1 MKGISPSLSIVIAL
15 VLEVSCR
22 NPDYTFDY
30 AGENAIELQNLLKN
44 YDDSV
49 DLKRKSA
56 EFIVINIAGHYYGVS
71 SAVDAYRDLVV
82 ASKEPPTSSL
92 MQQWWDSLRTD
103 NHIEI
108 KYDAEAL
115 SCRYLSDDIDGAVR
129 VWLQTPWHQDIAD
142 DIFLDYVLPYRV
154 KAEPPSCIGWRDS
167 LYNRYHQI
175 VEGVTDVKTAFGKVH
190 RFLMDEFKIH
200 DIGGFPY
207 LLNAMDAG
215 KMLQGRC
222 INRCCYM
229 VAVMRSLGIPA
240 SLDVID
246 SWANISTSGH
256 SWVALVTDGG
266 TYTVERDNII
276 ARQYA
281 PIDAS
286 IFSIK
291 DTLEADFPLDVSFKK
306 RVSTV
311 WRNTYSWNTAMKDY
325 DDPDADDD
333 TKEKFRNPFIR

>member
-1 MKGISPSLSIVIAL
+1 MKGIFPSLSIVIAL

-129 VWLQTPWHQDIAD
+129 VWLQTPWHQDISD

-154 KAEPPSCIGWRDS
+154 KDEPPSCIGWRDS

-215 KMLQGRC
+215 KMLQGR
-222 INRCCYM
+222 
-229 VAVMRSLGIPA
+229 
-240 SLDVID
+240 
-246 SWANISTSGH
+246 T
-256 SWVALVTDGG
+256 G
-266 TYTVERDNII
+266 TW
-276 ARQYA
+276 
-281 PIDAS
+281 S
-286 IFSIK
+286 M
-291 DTLEADFPLDVSFKK
+291 KK
-306 RVSTV
+306 KS
-311 WRNTYSWNTAMKDY
+311 SQ
-325 DDPDADDD
+325 
-333 TKEKFRNPFIR
+333 IH

>member
-1 MKGISPSLSIVIAL
+1 
-15 VLEVSCR
+15 
-22 NPDYTFDY
+22 
-30 AGENAIELQNLLKN
+30 
-44 YDDSV
+44 
-49 DLKRKSA
+49 
-56 EFIVINIAGHYYGVS
+56 
-71 SAVDAYRDLVV
+71 
-82 ASKEPPTSSL
+82 
-92 MQQWWDSLRTD
+92 
-103 NHIEI
+103 
-108 KYDAEAL
+108 
-115 SCRYLSDDIDGAVR
+115 
-129 VWLQTPWHQDIAD
+129 
-142 DIFLDYVLPYRV
+142 
-154 KAEPPSCIGWRDS
+154 
-167 LYNRYHQI
+167 
-175 VEGVTDVKTAFGKVH
+175 
-190 RFLMDEFKIH
+190 
-200 DIGGFPY
+200 
-207 LLNAMDAG
+207 
-215 KMLQGRC
+215 
-222 INRCCYM
+222 M

-333 TKEKFRNPFIR
+333 TEEKFRNPFIR

>member
-1 MKGISPSLSIVIAL
+1 
-15 VLEVSCR
+15 
-22 NPDYTFDY
+22 
-30 AGENAIELQNLLKN
+30 
-44 YDDSV
+44 
-49 DLKRKSA
+49 
-56 EFIVINIAGHYYGVS
+56 
-71 SAVDAYRDLVV
+71 
-82 ASKEPPTSSL
+82 
-92 MQQWWDSLRTD
+92 
-103 NHIEI
+103 
-108 KYDAEAL
+108 
-115 SCRYLSDDIDGAVR
+115 
-129 VWLQTPWHQDIAD
+129 
-142 DIFLDYVLPYRV
+142 
-154 KAEPPSCIGWRDS
+154 
-167 LYNRYHQI
+167 
-175 VEGVTDVKTAFGKVH
+175 
-190 RFLMDEFKIH
+190 
-200 DIGGFPY
+200 
-207 LLNAMDAG
+207 MDAG

-291 DTLEADFPLDVSFKK
+291 DALEADFPLDVSFKK

-333 TKEKFRNPFIR
+333 TEEKFRNPFIR